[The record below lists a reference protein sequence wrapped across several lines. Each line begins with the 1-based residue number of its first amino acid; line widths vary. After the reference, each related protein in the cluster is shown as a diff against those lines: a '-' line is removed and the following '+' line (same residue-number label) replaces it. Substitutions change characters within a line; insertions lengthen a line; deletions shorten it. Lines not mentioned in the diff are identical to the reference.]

1 MEESSKTE
9 KDYKS
14 CTEAMYQ
21 TDRKSTHVTVTI
33 PIHDLAVHMLKSLG
47 GVKSMFEDNVLS

>member
-14 CTEAMYQ
+14 CTEGMYQ
-21 TDRKSTHVTVTI
+21 KNRKSIHVTVTI
-33 PIHDLAVHMLKSLG
+33 PIHGLAVHMLRFLG
-47 GVKSMFEDNVLS
+47 GVKRRSEDSVLS